1 MLEQHIN
8 NPRCLTSKTTNYAA
22 FGRHG
27 EISFRAL
34 APDFVMSDNVGKSFQ
49 FYQWKPKTKY
59 KLLLFWTTSCI
70 DCLKLVNQLRQWYNQ
85 SANKRSWR
93 FGG

>member
-49 FYQWKPKTKY
+49 FYQ
-59 KLLLFWTTSCI
+59 
-70 DCLKLVNQLRQWYNQ
+70 
-85 SANKRSWR
+85 
-93 FGG
+93 